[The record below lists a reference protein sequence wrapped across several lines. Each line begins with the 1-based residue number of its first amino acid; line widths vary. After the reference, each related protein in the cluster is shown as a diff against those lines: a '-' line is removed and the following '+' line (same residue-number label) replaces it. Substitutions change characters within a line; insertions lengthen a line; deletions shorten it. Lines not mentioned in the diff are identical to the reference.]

1 MRLRKVSVVIVI
13 GRIEYRC
20 WQEIENIIT
29 DRLNVHI
36 YILDKFVIWLKIYE
50 ILKQI
55 IKNLTKIR
63 DG

>member
-36 YILDKFVIWLKIYE
+36 YILDEFVIWLKIYE